1 MARSQGDPRVLFVLN
16 FLLSFAFCSI
26 VIWGLAFV
34 GLGSFAWERV
44 GVVTAGLMLFNWLVV
59 LR

>member
-1 MARSQGDPRVLFVLN
+1 MLFVLN
-16 FLLSFAFCSI
+16 LLLSFAFCSV

-44 GVVTAGLMLFNWLVV
+44 AVVTAGLMVFNWLVV

>member
-1 MARSQGDPRVLFVLN
+1 MLFVLN
-16 FLLSFAFCSI
+16 FLLSFAFCTV